1 LSVAVSV
8 HKICLKLIRILF
20 IMEKYICLSLKWQE
34 FPVIGMIMGFETQ
47 ISEQDKRF
55 ELFLA
60 NPVKA
65 ASKLLDN
72 LIDVLFVMHLYYIL
86 NVS

>member
-1 LSVAVSV
+1 
-8 HKICLKLIRILF
+8 
-20 IMEKYICLSLKWQE
+20 
-34 FPVIGMIMGFETQ
+34 MIMSFETQ